1 MKILFDT
8 SVLVAAIVEPH
19 PLHTPAFRWL
29 KRARAKEFDML
40 IAGHTLAELYAVL
53 TTLPIRP
60 KITPGIAGHL
70 IRSNVEALAKIVSL
84 SPSEYSAVVKRM
96 ADLGLPGGVI
106 YDAIIVKAANKSG
119 VDHVLTLNIDDF
131 TRVWPEGA
139 DRLIAP

>member
-19 PLHTPAFRWL
+19 PLHAPAFTWL

-60 KITPGIAGHL
+60 KITPGIVRHL
-70 IRSNVEALAKIVSL
+70 IHSDIETIAKIISL
-84 SPSEYSAVVKRM
+84 PPSDYSSIIKRI
-96 ADLGLPGGVI
+96 ADLGLSGGVI
-106 YDAIIVKAANKSG
+106 YDAIIAKVAQKSG
-119 VDHVLTLNIDDF
+119 VDHILTFNIDDF
-131 TRVWPEGA
+131 IRVWPEGA
-139 DRLIAP
+139 DHIIVP

>member
-19 PLHTPAFRWL
+19 PLHAPAIRWL

-53 TTLPIRP
+53 TTLPISP

-70 IRSNVEALAKIVSL
+70 IHSDVETLAKMVSL
-84 SPSEYSAVVKRM
+84 SPLEYSSVVKRM
-96 ADLGLPGGVI
+96 VDLGLSGGVI
-106 YDAIIVKAANKSG
+106 YDAIIAKAANKSG
-119 VDHVLTLNIDDF
+119 VDHVLTFNIDDF
-131 TRVWPEGA
+131 KRVWPEGG
-139 DRLIAP
+139 DRLITP

>member
-53 TTLPIRP
+53 ITLPISP

-70 IRSNVEALAKIVSL
+70 IHSNIEILAKMVSL
-84 SPSEYSAVVKRM
+84 SPLEYSAVVKRM
-96 ADLGLPGGVI
+96 VDLGLSGSVI
-106 YDAIIVKAANKSG
+106 YDGIIAMAAKKSG
-119 VDHVLTLNIDDF
+119 VDHVLTFNINDF
-131 TRVWPEGA
+131 KRVWPEGA

>member
-19 PLHTPAFRWL
+19 PLHAPAFPWL

-53 TTLPIRP
+53 TTLPISPR
-60 KITPGIAGHL
+60 ITPGIAGHL
-70 IRSNVEALAKIVSL
+70 IRSDVETLARMISL
-84 SPSEYSAVVKRM
+84 SPSEYSSVVKRM
-96 ADLGLPGGVI
+96 VNLGLSGGVI
-106 YDAIIVKAANKSG
+106 YDAIIAKAAKKSG
-119 VDHVLTLNIDDF
+119 VDHVLTFNIDDF
-131 TRVWPEGA
+131 KRVWPEGA